1 MRGLRLGILLALVP
15 AAMGAP
21 LISRAA
27 GQATPS
33 EYGTDLGA
41 CLGAFIGS
49 GLPTGPEYEVY
60 AISYAV
66 IPDFPVSALV
76 AGADRSRKIDI
87 QMMFWLIKGP
97 GGKNVI
103 VDCGFYREKFL
114 KQWKTRDFVKP
125 SEAIAKAGLKAED
138 ITDIIISHIHWD
150 HADGMDLFPNSTVW
164 IQKDEYQ
171 YYTGEAWQPGGRSQA
186 DADDVM
192 MLVKLN
198 IDHRVR
204 FVDGDNQ
211 EPIPGI
217 KLFTGGKHT
226 FASQY
231 AAVNTKSGA
240 VVLASD
246 NLYLY
251 ENLEK
256 HVPIAATLDAASNLK
271 AQDRMKEI
279 ASSPR
284 LIVPGHDPA
293 VFVRFPTPGG
303 GVARIQ

>member
-1 MRGLRLGILLALVP
+1 MVTPVIGVSFPG
-15 AAMGAP
+15 
-21 LISRAA
+21 ST
-27 GQATPS
+27 GQAAAV
-33 EYGTDLGA
+33 EYDADFGDRVSNFSRPGTA
-41 CLGAFIGS
+41 
-49 GLPTGPEYEVY
+49 TGPEYEVY

-76 AGADRSRKIDI
+76 AGADRSRKMDI

-125 SEAIAKAGLKAED
+125 SEAIAKAGLRAED

-150 HADGMDLFPNSTVW
+150 HADGMDLFPNATVW

-171 YYTGEAWQPGGRSQA
+171 YYTGEAWQPGERSQA
-186 DADDVM
+186 DPDDVL

-217 KLFTGGKHT
+217 KVYTGGKHT

-271 AQDRMKEI
+271 AQERMKEI

-293 VFVRFPTPGG
+293 VFSRFPAPGG

>member
-1 MRGLRLGILLALVP
+1 MRGLKVALLI
-15 AAMGAP
+15 AMVTPVIGVSFP
-21 LISRAA
+21 GST
-27 GQATPS
+27 GQAAAV
-33 EYGTDLGA
+33 EYDADFGDRVSNFSRPGTA
-41 CLGAFIGS
+41 
-49 GLPTGPEYEVY
+49 TGPEYEVY

-76 AGADRSRKIDI
+76 AGADRSRKMDI

-125 SEAIAKAGLKAED
+125 SEAIAKAGLRAED

-150 HADGMDLFPNSTVW
+150 HADGMDLFPNATVW

-171 YYTGEAWQPGGRSQA
+171 YYIGEAWQPGGRSQA
-186 DADDVM
+186 DPDDVL
-192 MLVKLN
+192 MLVRLN

-217 KLFTGGKHT
+217 KVYTGGKHT

-271 AQDRMKEI
+271 AQERMKEI

-293 VFVRFPTPGG
+293 VFSRFPAPGG

>member
-1 MRGLRLGILLALVP
+1 MYKMRVALWFAVVGAILGTPPGPKSV
-15 AAMGAP
+15 
-21 LISRAA
+21 
-27 GQATPS
+27 GQAKAS
-33 EYGTDLGA
+33 DHDAGLGD
-41 CLGAFIGS
+41 FIGA
-49 GLPTGPEYEVY
+49 GCGMGTAAPEYEVY

-66 IPDFPVSALV
+66 MPDVPISALV
-76 AGADRSRKIDI
+76 AGADRSRKMDI

-97 GGKNVI
+97 DGRNVL
-103 VDCGFYREKFL
+103 VDCGFYREKVL
-114 KQWKTRDFVKP
+114 KQFQTRDFVKP
-125 SEAIAKAGLKAED
+125 SEAVAKAGLKAED
-138 ITDIIISHIHWD
+138 ITDIIISHIHPD
-150 HADGMDLFPNSTVW
+150 HADGMDLFPKATVW
-164 IQKDEYQ
+164 IQKAEYQ

-186 DADDVM
+186 DPDDIV

-217 KLFTGGKHT
+217 KLYTGGKHT

-231 AAVNTKSGA
+231 AAVNTKSGT
-240 VVLASD
+240 VILASD
-246 NLYLY
+246 NVYLY

-279 ASSPR
+279 ASNPR

-293 VFVRFPTPGG
+293 VFTRFPTPGG

>member
-33 EYGTDLGA
+33 EYDTDLGA
-41 CLGAFIGS
+41 FS
-49 GLPTGPEYEVY
+49 RTGLPTGPEYEVY

-76 AGADRSRKIDI
+76 AGADRSRKMDI

-125 SEAIAKAGLKAED
+125 SEAVAKAGLKAED

-150 HADGMDLFPNSTVW
+150 HADGMDLFPNATVW

-171 YYTGEAWQPGGRSQA
+171 YYTGDAWQPGGRSQA

-293 VFVRFPTPGG
+293 VFARFPTPGG

>member
-1 MRGLRLGILLALVP
+1 MHRVRFVLELVTLTVMLSAGLVP
-15 AAMGAP
+15 EYSATASSAERGVDFSSCFDEGRRP
-21 LISRAA
+21 
-27 GQATPS
+27 GQTAQ
-33 EYGTDLGA
+33 
-41 CLGAFIGS
+41 
-49 GLPTGPEYEVY
+49 PEYEVY

-87 QMMFWLIKGP
+87 QMMFWLVKGP
-97 GGKNVI
+97 DAKNII
-103 VDCGFYREKFL
+103 VDCGFYRDKFL
-114 KQWKTRDFVKP
+114 KQWKPRSFVKP
-125 SEAIAKAGLKAED
+125 SDAVAKLGLKPED

-150 HADGMDLFPNSTVW
+150 HADGMDLFPKATVW
-164 IQKDEYQ
+164 IQKEEYG
-171 YYTGEAWQPGGRSQA
+171 YYTGEAWQPGGRPQA
-186 DADDVM
+186 DTDDVM
-192 MLVKLN
+192 MLVKMNLE
-198 IDHRVR
+198 HRVR

-217 KLFTGGKHT
+217 RLYTGGKHT
-226 FASQY
+226 YASQY
-231 AAVNTKSGA
+231 ASVNTKAGKII
-240 VVLASD
+240 VASD

-256 HVPIAATLDAASNLK
+256 HVPIAATLDAVSNLA
-271 AQDRMKEI
+271 AQDRMREI

-293 VFVRFPTPGG
+293 VFTKFPTPGE

>member
-1 MRGLRLGILLALVP
+1 MRGLKVALLI
-15 AAMGAP
+15 AMVTPVIGVSFP
-21 LISRAA
+21 GST
-27 GQATPS
+27 GQAAAV
-33 EYGTDLGA
+33 EYDADFGDRVSNFSRPGTA
-41 CLGAFIGS
+41 
-49 GLPTGPEYEVY
+49 TGPEYEVY

-76 AGADRSRKIDI
+76 AGADRSRKMDI

-150 HADGMDLFPNSTVW
+150 HADGMDLFPNATVW

-171 YYTGEAWQPGGRSQA
+171 YYIGEAWQPGGRSQA
-186 DADDVM
+186 DPDDVL
-192 MLVKLN
+192 MLVRLN

-217 KLFTGGKHT
+217 KVYTGGKHT

-271 AQDRMKEI
+271 AQERMKEI

-293 VFVRFPTPGG
+293 VFSRFPAPGG